1 MKEVYVMLMMM
12 MSCYLLSFY
21 QAENYFCIYIKKI
34 PKLMVQFC
42 YVKLYIFR
50 H

>member
-21 QAENYFCIYIKKI
+21 QAENYFCIYI
-34 PKLMVQFC
+34 
-42 YVKLYIFR
+42 
-50 H
+50 